1 MLGGVENAERV
12 NSGMRIPNWYRIE
25 KNGIRFYQAWNLQET
40 GLVTH
45 GFSARVGGVSPEP
58 YASLNLGL
66 GTKDDPSNVLANR
79 RAYASVLGVD
89 AERIIVPQQSHGN
102 RVMRVGVL
110 DAGRGAL
117 SYASGI
123 PDTDALITNEPGVT
137 LALHFADCVCVFLLD
152 PVRKAIGVVHAG
164 WRGTVAG
171 VVTETLTAMSHEF
184 DTRPEEVIAAIGPA
198 IGRHCYDVNADVAEA
213 FFKAFPHDE
222 RVMSFYSSV
231 GKWRVDLKTANLI
244 LLLNAGVKQENIAV
258 SEDCTCCNG
267 EDFFSHRRD
276 GTTGRMGGWMALL
289 PFS

>member
-1 MLGGVENAERV
+1 
-12 NSGMRIPNWYRIE
+12 MRIPNWYRVE

-45 GFSARVGGVSPEP
+45 GFSARVGGISPEP

-66 GTKDDPSNVLANR
+66 GTEDDPSNVIANR
-79 RAYASVLGVD
+79 RKYASAVGVD
-89 AERIIVPQQSHGN
+89 AERVIVPQQSHGK
-102 RVMRVGVL
+102 RVVRVGMSE
-110 DAGRGAL
+110 AGQGAL

-123 PDTDALITNEPGVT
+123 PGTDALITNEPGVT

-152 PVRKAIGVVHAG
+152 PIRRAIGVAHAG

-171 VVTETLTAMSHEF
+171 VVTEVLAAMSREF
-184 DTRPEEVIAAIGPA
+184 GTQAEKVVAAIGPA
-198 IGRHCYDVNADVAEA
+198 IGRHCYDVNADVAVA

-222 RVMSFYSSV
+222 RVMRFYSLV
-231 GKWRVDLKTANLI
+231 GKWQVDLKTANRI

-258 SEDCTCCNG
+258 SEDCTCCKI

-276 GTTGRMGGWMALL
+276 GKTGRMGGWMALL

>member
-1 MLGGVENAERV
+1 
-12 NSGMRIPNWYRIE
+12 MRIPNWYRVE

-45 GFSARVGGVSPEP
+45 GFSARVGGISPEP

-66 GTKDDPSNVLANR
+66 GTEDDPSNVIANQR
-79 RAYASVLGVD
+79 KYASAIGVD

-102 RVMRVGVL
+102 RVVRVGIS
-110 DAGRGAL
+110 DAGQGAL

-152 PVRKAIGVVHAG
+152 PVRRAIGVAHAG

-171 VVTETLTAMSHEF
+171 VVTEVLAAMSREF
-184 DTRPEEVIAAIGPA
+184 GTQPEKVLAAIGPA

-222 RVMSFYSSV
+222 RVMRFYSLV
-231 GKWRVDLKTANLI
+231 GKWQVDLKTANRI

-258 SEDCTCCNG
+258 SEDCTCCNI

-276 GTTGRMGGWMALL
+276 GKTGRMGGWMALL